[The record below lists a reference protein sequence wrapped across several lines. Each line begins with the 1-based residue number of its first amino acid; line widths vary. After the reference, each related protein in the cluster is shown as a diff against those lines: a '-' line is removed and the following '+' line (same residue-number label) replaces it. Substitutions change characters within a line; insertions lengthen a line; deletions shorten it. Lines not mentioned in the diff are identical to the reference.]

1 MVMTLTPDVHPFDYR
16 ANKGKQPK
24 SDSYDILVTED
35 TDIEVDGVV
44 VCSYRKLPPE
54 VKATLAACVNK
65 AKCQKSTR
73 TRGVAQNSAV
83 FGALP
88 RVPVREDYC
97 RFSAPTKSQPEVF
110 FGLGSVAQYL
120 WGVYK
125 DRYPVV
131 AREFADFA
139 SKIAPDWRK
148 TGTPFTTVNV
158 NKNYAIGYHLDAA
171 NYGGVYSNVL
181 ISKKHAKGGYFVLP
195 QYRIALEQADGAL
208 VIVDGVRVPHGVT
221 AIEPTSDNWE
231 RSSVVFYTLGNLQH
245 CLPKKEEL
253 ARSKKVTTERAR
265 KRAKKIDPRSVV

>member
-1 MVMTLTPDVHPFDYR
+1 MVKVLTPQVYPFDYA
-16 ANKGKQPK
+16 ANKGKQPT
-24 SDSYDILVTED
+24 SIDYDTLISED
-35 TDIEVDGVV
+35 TDIVVDGVI

-54 VKATLAACVNK
+54 VRATLAACVKK
-65 AKCQKSTR
+65 AKCQKSAR
-73 TRGVAQNSAV
+73 TLGVAQNSAV

-88 RVPVREDYC
+88 RVAVREDYC

-110 FGLGSVAQYL
+110 FGLANVAKYL
-120 WGVYK
+120 WAVYQ
-125 DRYPVV
+125 DRFPAV
-131 AREFADFA
+131 AEEFAKFA
-139 SKIAPDWRK
+139 GKIAPDWKK

-181 ISKKHAKGGYFVLP
+181 ISKKHARGGYFVLP

-221 AIEPTSDNWE
+221 AIEPTAEIWE

-245 CLPKKEEL
+245 CLPKKQEL

-265 KRAKKIDPRSVV
+265 KRARKLDPRQVS